1 MHCTDLKRE
10 VLYIKDN
17 DEWHRD
23 DEKEELKKAVDK
35 VVNKNL
41 SNTSEWLDAHPDHIN
56 TESKDFDEY
65 MKMTENSLG
74 TGEENEQNKIVK
86 NILKTV
92 TIHKDKRIE
101 GD

>member
-1 MHCTDLKRE
+1 
-10 VLYIKDN
+10 
-17 DEWHRD
+17 
-23 DEKEELKKAVDK
+23 
-35 VVNKNL
+35 
-41 SNTSEWLDAHPDHIN
+41 
-56 TESKDFDEY
+56 
-65 MKMTENSLG
+65 MTENSLG